1 MSHGGARRI
10 RSPDEECNQRSS
22 AVISGHQRSSEVI
35 RGHQRTSE
43 VIRGHQRP
51 SEAAA
56 REGST
61 HRRRPAPAPLHLQRP
76 PLQARAPATGN
87 RRALGT
93 KARSHA
99 AAWVSRRRVGV
110 HASHSAMTPCG
121 ARWSRRSCHLMRE
134 FISGHQRSSAVIS
147 GHQRSSA
154 VISGHQRSSAVIS
167 GHQRSRHPHSPS
179 PQGVPAS

>member
-1 MSHGGARRI
+1 MQSAVISAVISGH
-10 RSPDEECNQRSS
+10 QRSS
-22 AVISGHQRSSEVI
+22 AVIGGHQRSSEVI
-35 RGHQRTSE
+35 RGHQRSSE
-43 VIRGHQRP
+43 P
-51 SEAAA
+51 AA

-99 AAWVSRRRVGV
+99 AAWVSRRHVGV

-121 ARWSRRSCHLMRE
+121 ARWSRRSCRLMRE
-134 FISGHQRSSAVIS
+134 VISCHQRSSAIIS
-147 GHQRSSA
+147 DHQRSSE
-154 VISGHQRSSAVIS
+154 VIRGLVTRTPPVLRASQQVERVRVCARPGIVRSV
-167 GHQRSRHPHSPS
+167 GEEDRPS
-179 PQGVPAS
+179 H

>member
-1 MSHGGARRI
+1 MQSAVISAVISGH
-10 RSPDEECNQRSS
+10 QRSS
-22 AVISGHQRSSEVI
+22 AVIRGHQRSSEVI
-35 RGHQRTSE
+35 RGHQRSSE
-43 VIRGHQRP
+43 P
-51 SEAAA
+51 AA

-99 AAWVSRRRVGV
+99 AAWVSRRHVGV

-121 ARWSRRSCHLMRE
+121 ARWSRRSCRLMRE
-134 FISGHQRSSAVIS
+134 VIS

-154 VISGHQRSSAVIS
+154 IISDHQRSSAVIRGHQRS
-167 GHQRSRHPHSPS
+167 SEVIRGHQRSRHPHSPS

>member
-1 MSHGGARRI
+1 MRNAI
-10 RSPDEECNQRSS
+10 RGHQRSS
-22 AVISGHQRSSEVI
+22 AVIRGHQRSSEVI
-35 RGHQRTSE
+35 IRV

-56 REGST
+56 REEST

-134 FISGHQRSSAVIS
+134 VISGHQRSSAIIS